1 MEKKNLI
8 VVTNKKTEKY
18 GNFLRGLVSQNDDT
32 DDVIVGT
39 KDGEVVLTIYNE
51 KQFADR
57 KKELS
62 SNQRIL
68 FIGNSKLVKEECQH
82 FKVKYNQYG
91 MVFSSLGKQ
100 ACMYVDH
107 VVPMKEYDEFIKM
120 AGETLE
126 NIKKV
131 SVGGKDVAQVAAG
144 AAAGAAAGVGFGLG
158 TAAVLRTALIATSI
172 VSVTLMPVVK
182 IGTAAVLAGGAITS
196 IKYNAKKKE
205 IEQQQYDCLVMKCY
219 LEYLSEFLN

>member
-8 VVTNKKTEKY
+8 VVTDKKTEKY
-18 GNFLRGLVSQNDDT
+18 GNYLRGLVSQNDDT
-32 DDVIVGT
+32 DEVVVGT

-57 KKELS
+57 KLELS

-68 FIGNSKLVKEECQH
+68 FIGNSKLVKEERQH

-131 SVGGKDVAQVAAG
+131 SIGAKDVAQVAAG
-144 AAAGAAAGVGFGLG
+144 AAAGVGIELG
-158 TAAVLRTALIATSI
+158 TAVLGAATIIASGA
-172 VSVTLMPVVK
+172 LMPLVAL
-182 IGTAAVLAGGAITS
+182 GGAAVLAGGGITS
-196 IKYNAKKKE
+196 VKYNAKKKE

-219 LEYLSEFLN
+219 LEYLREFMQ

>member
-8 VVTNKKTEKY
+8 VVTDKKTEKY
-18 GNFLRGLVSQNDDT
+18 GNYLRGLVSQNDDT
-32 DDVIVGT
+32 DEVVVGT

-57 KKELS
+57 KLDLS

-68 FIGNSKLVKEECQH
+68 FIGNSKLAKAERQH
-82 FKVKYNQYG
+82 FQVKYNQYG
-91 MVFSSLGKQ
+91 MVFASLGKQ

-120 AGETLE
+120 AEETLD

-131 SVGGKDVAQVAAG
+131 SIGAKDVAQVAAG
-144 AAAGAAAGVGFGLG
+144 AAAGVGIELG
-158 TAAVLRTALIATSI
+158 TAVLGAATIIASGA
-172 VSVTLMPVVK
+172 LMPLVAL
-182 IGTAAVLAGGAITS
+182 GGAAVLAGGGITS
-196 IKYNAKKKE
+196 VKYNAKKKE

-219 LEYLSEFLN
+219 LEYLSEFMK